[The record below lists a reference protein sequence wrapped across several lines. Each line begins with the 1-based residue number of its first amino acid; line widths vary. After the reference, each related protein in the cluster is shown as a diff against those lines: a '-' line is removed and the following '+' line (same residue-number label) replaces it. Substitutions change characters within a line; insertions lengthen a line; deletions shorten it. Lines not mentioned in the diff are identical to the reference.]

1 MIITGVI
8 AFNEIFEPKKQHE
21 QIKKKF

>member
-8 AFNEIFEPKKQHE
+8 AFNEIFEPKKQQE